1 MADKH
6 SLLLFIHGFGSSG
19 RGDKARLLRAWC
31 QEQGI
36 SFMAPSLPN
45 IPELALE
52 TLQEIIE
59 VTQKH
64 QKVALVGSS
73 LGGFYATWL
82 ANHYGLAYVVV
93 NPSVE
98 PYTTLERAVGQG
110 INFHDQSR
118 YEWNAQHTASLVQ
131 FKVEKPNTE
140 RCLLMVQTGDE
151 LLDYRQA
158 VAYYA
163 GAQKIVEE
171 GGDHGFAGFKNHLKT
186 ITDFCFK

>member
-1 MADKH
+1 M
-6 SLLLFIHGFGSSG
+6 LLFIHGFGSSG
-19 RGDKARLLRAWC
+19 RGTKAQMLKAWC

-36 SFMAPSLPN
+36 SFMSPSLPN

-59 VTQKH
+59 TIQKH
-64 QKVALVGSS
+64 EPVGLVGSS

-82 ANHYGLAYVVV
+82 ANCYELPYVLV

-98 PYTTLERAVGQG
+98 PYKTLEQAFGRA
-110 INFHDQSR
+110 INFHDQSS
-118 YEWNAQHTASLVQ
+118 YEWNAQHTASLLA
-131 FKVEKPNTE
+131 FKVAKPNTE

-158 VAYYA
+158 VDYYSA
-163 GAQKIVEE
+163 AQQLVEE
-171 GGDHGFAGFKNHLKT
+171 GGDHGFAGFENHLKT
-186 ITDFCFK
+186 ITEFLNV

>member
-1 MADKH
+1 M
-6 SLLLFIHGFGSSG
+6 LLFIHGFGSSG
-19 RGDKARLLRAWC
+19 RGTKARMLKTWC

-45 IPELALE
+45 IPELAIE
-52 TLQEIIE
+52 TLHEIIE
-59 VTQKH
+59 AIQKH
-64 QKVALVGSS
+64 EPIALVGSS

-82 ANHYGLAYVVV
+82 ANHNQLPYVLV

-98 PYTTLERAVGQG
+98 PYITLEKAVGKA
-110 INFHDQSR
+110 INFHDQSS
-118 YEWNAQHTASLVQ
+118 YEWNAQHTASLLP
-131 FKVEKPNTE
+131 FKVENPNTE

-158 VAYYA
+158 VQHYKT
-163 GAQKIVEE
+163 AQQIVEE
-171 GGDHGFAGFKNHLKT
+171 GGNHGFAGFENHLKT

>member
-1 MADKH
+1 M
-6 SLLLFIHGFGSSG
+6 LLFIHGFGSSG
-19 RGDKARLLRAWC
+19 RGDKARLLRSWC
-31 QEQGI
+31 QEQNM

-45 IPELALE
+45 IPELAIE

-64 QKVALVGSS
+64 EPVGLVGSS

-82 ANHYGLAYVVV
+82 AKHYQLPYVLV

-98 PYTTLERAVGQG
+98 PYVTLEKAIGKAV
-110 INFHDQSR
+110 NFHDQSS
-118 YEWNAQHTASLVQ
+118 YEWNAQHTASLLQ
-131 FKVEKPNTE
+131 FKVEQPPTK

-158 VAYYA
+158 VNYYSA
-163 GAQKIVEE
+163 AEQLVEE
-171 GGDHGFAGFKNHLKT
+171 GGNHGFTGFNRHLAK
-186 ITDFCFK
+186 ITNFLRL

>member
-1 MADKH
+1 MANKNT
-6 SLLLFIHGFGSSG
+6 LLLFIHGFGSSG
-19 RGDKARLLRAWC
+19 RGDKARQLRAWC

-52 TLQEIIE
+52 TLQEVIE
-59 VTQKH
+59 VAQKH

-82 ANHYGLAYVVV
+82 ANHYGLPYVLV

-98 PYTTLERAVGQG
+98 PYITLERAIGQG
-110 INFHDQSR
+110 INFHDSSS
-118 YEWNAQHTASLVQ
+118 YEWNAQHTASLLQ
-131 FKVEKPNTE
+131 FKVEKPATE
-140 RCLLMVQTGDE
+140 RCLLMLQTGDE

-158 VAYYA
+158 VAHYS
-163 GAQKIVEE
+163 GAQQILEE
-171 GGDHGFAGFKNHLKT
+171 GGNHGFADFDQHLKT
-186 ITDFCFK
+186 ITDFCLS